1 MNVKMGSVH
10 EPEAELLGAQ
20 DALGD
25 VKRLEERLLQPQG
38 RVVAV
43 RVELSALI
51 DALEQLNLDELRQV
65 SQYVQKRL
73 AAHTTA

>member
-1 MNVKMGSVH
+1 MTVKMGSVH
-10 EPEAELLGAQ
+10 EPEAELLGVE

-25 VKRLEERLLQPQG
+25 VARLEEHVFQQPD

-51 DALEQLNLDELRQV
+51 DALDQLNLDELRQV